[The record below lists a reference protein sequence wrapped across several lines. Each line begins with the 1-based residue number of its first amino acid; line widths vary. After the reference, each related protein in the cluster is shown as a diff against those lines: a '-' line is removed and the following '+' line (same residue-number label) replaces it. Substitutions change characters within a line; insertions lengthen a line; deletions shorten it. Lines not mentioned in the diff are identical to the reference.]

1 MESSGS
7 APDSSPSPAGER
19 GVARLTESP
28 LSLLRRAAGS
38 PRELREKLA
47 RLGAALSGYA
57 DRPLLDARLERL
69 RVLGH
74 VEQVPSRLQLIIG
87 SIDMLRFWISPAA
100 AEYYG
105 ERGIHFGFH
114 QILRILEEPASM
126 VDPTGFLTDRD
137 VVIDHLLQVTHAN
150 PAYDLQ
156 LLEVHADG
164 LAQLE
169 AQTAA
174 AIAGTHP
181 KSAMLAATVEDAGYH
196 ARLLEFV
203 KAYRADRKALPPIRS
218 NIAGSEKWAPIERT
232 FGTLPAAVRYFAKMP
247 TSRRAAARHL
257 LFVKEF
263 PRELAEPA

>member
-1 MESSGS
+1 MGARME
-7 APDSSPSPAGER
+7 P

-38 PRELREKLA
+38 RRDVVAKLRRLA
-47 RLGAALSGYA
+47 AALRGYA
-57 DRPLLDARLERL
+57 DRPLLDARLARL
-69 RVLGH
+69 AELGH
-74 VEQVPSRLQLIIG
+74 VEVVPTRLQLVVG

-156 LLEVHADG
+156 LLEVHESG
-164 LAQLE
+164 LSELE
-169 AQTAA
+169 AQTRA

-203 KAYRADRKALPPIRS
+203 RAYRADRNALPPIRS
-218 NIAGSEKWAPIERT
+218 NIAGSERWAPIERT
-232 FGTLPAAVRYFAKMP
+232 FGTLPAAVRYFARMP
-247 TSRRAAARHL
+247 RTPLAAARHL
-257 LFVKEF
+257 LLVREF
-263 PRELAEPA
+263 PRHLGEPAT

>member
-1 MESSGS
+1 MEARPLDGT
-7 APDSSPSPAGER
+7 D
-19 GVARLTESP
+19 VARLTESP
-28 LSLLRRAAGS
+28 IALLRRAAGS
-38 PRELREKLA
+38 PRELRDKLV
-47 RLGAALSGYA
+47 RLATALAHYA
-57 DRPLLDARLERL
+57 DRPLLDERLARLRA
-69 RVLGH
+69 LGH
-74 VEQVPSRLQLIIG
+74 VDHIPTRLQLIVG

-169 AQTAA
+169 AQAA
-174 AIAGTHP
+174 AAVAGTHP

-196 ARLLEFV
+196 ARLLDFV
-203 KAYRADRKALPPIRS
+203 RAYRADRAALPPIRS
-218 NIAGSEKWAPIERT
+218 NVAGSDVWAPIERT

-247 TSRRAAARHL
+247 KSRLAAARHL
-257 LFVKEF
+257 LFVKAF
-263 PRELAEPA
+263 PRELAEGV